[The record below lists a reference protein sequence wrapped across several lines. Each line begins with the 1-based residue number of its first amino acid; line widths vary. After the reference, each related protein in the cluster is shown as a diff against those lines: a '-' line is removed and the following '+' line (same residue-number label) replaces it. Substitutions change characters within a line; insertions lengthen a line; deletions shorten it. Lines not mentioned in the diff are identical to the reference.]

1 MVEMG
6 VTNQQNFDV
15 LEMKAEL
22 LHALLDLRHRAFEV
36 AVDQDVALRGGDQ
49 KGSQT
54 CAADVVDVADDL
66 VRRKRLRPVRLHLRE
81 QDRGREKEWQY
92 GKSTR
97 KHGEQITSSILRRER
112 EWAAVFVFRDAPPVA
127 LSVP

>member
-49 KGSQT
+49 KGSQA
-54 CAADVVDVADDL
+54 CATDVVDVADDL

-81 QDRGREKEWQY
+81 HGSGKDKEKRYRRG
-92 GKSTR
+92 TR

-112 EWAAVFVFRDAPPVA
+112 E
-127 LSVP
+127 